1 MGALV
6 RSVVVLLAVLI
17 PFLGHGQE
25 GVGYPSVAAALE
37 ALKARSDVRLS
48 VQGGWTIVDDPR
60 DGSLWSFTP
69 PSHPAHP
76 AVVKRNPAQK
86 DGAMY
91 IQMRALCQA
100 DKAACDKLIEEFQE
114 LNRKIAADI
123 QRRSQAPK
131 SQWSPSDEQNSR
143 ATATLQRFLAAI
155 DEGRHKDAY
164 EMLAPGMKGMMSFD
178 RFVALEQKFK
188 EQSGGEA
195 ARTDTRATWYK
206 DPPKAAAPGVYAA
219 FNIRCSFKRINMCE
233 EVVIL
238 HEQSNGEFLV
248 MRQERN
254 FVDKEN
260 EQKLRDAQEK
270 KQGS

>member
-1 MGALV
+1 MRALQ
-6 RSVVVLLAVLI
+6 RLAVLLAALL
-17 PFLGHGQE
+17 PLFSYGQE

-37 ALKARSDVRLS
+37 ALKARNDVLIS

-86 DGAMY
+86 DGAMF

-100 DKAACDKLIEEFQE
+100 EKAACAKLIEEFQE
-114 LNRKIAADI
+114 LNRKIAADM

-131 SQWSPSDEQNSR
+131 SQWSASDEQKNR
-143 ATATLQRFLAAI
+143 AVATLQRFLAAT

-164 EMLAPGMKGMMSFD
+164 DMLTPGMKGMMSFD
-178 RFVALEQKFK
+178 RFVALEQKFR

-195 ARTDTRATWYK
+195 SRTDARATWYK
-206 DPPKAAAPGVYAA
+206 DPPQAAAPGVYAA
-219 FNIRCSFKRINMCE
+219 FSIRCSFKKISMCE

-238 HEQSNGEFLV
+238 HEQDNGEFLV

-260 EQKLRDAQEK
+260 ERKLRDAQDK